1 MAETETKEA
10 GKEPRSFR
18 LSGEGLR
25 LLAAI
30 SAHLGV
36 SQNAV
41 IELAIRDKA
50 KAEGVK

>member
-1 MAETETKEA
+1 MAETGQK
-10 GKEPRSFR
+10 GPGREPRTFR
-18 LSGEGLR
+18 ISAEGLR
-25 LLAAI
+25 LLAAL

-50 KAEGVK
+50 KAEGIK